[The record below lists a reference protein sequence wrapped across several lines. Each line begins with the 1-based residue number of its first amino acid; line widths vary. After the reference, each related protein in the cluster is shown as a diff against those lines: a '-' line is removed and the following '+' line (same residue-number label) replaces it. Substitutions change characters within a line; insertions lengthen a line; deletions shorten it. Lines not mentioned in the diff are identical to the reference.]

1 MSIQTKPR
9 PEPELRDDEMQFR
22 QLVAAVTDYAIYML
36 DPRGVVISW
45 NPGAERIKGYRR
57 DEIVGKHFSS
67 FYSAEDRAAGVPDH
81 ALATA
86 RDTGRYEAE
95 AWRVRK
101 DGTRFWAAVVID
113 AIRDEN
119 GELIG
124 FAKITRDMTE
134 RRAMQEQLMQSQKME
149 VLGQLTGG
157 IAHDFNN
164 LLTVI
169 LGNLETISRHVSTQN
184 ERVRRAVEHATLG
197 AQRAATLT
205 QQLLAFA
212 RRQPLN
218 PQVLDVNQLVGGMS
232 DLLARTLGET
242 IKIDIRLAAGLW
254 RVEADPHQLENTL
267 LNLAVNARDAMP
279 EGGTLTI
286 RTSNVSADGPR
297 DRGAPAG
304 ELVLISMTDTGIGM
318 SEDVVAHAFEP
329 FFTTK
334 PIGQG
339 TGLGLSQV
347 LGYVVQSG
355 GHIAI
360 ESAPNK
366 GATLRIYLP
375 RLSAESP
382 IAEAAPAAASETE
395 VGGDELILLVED
407 DLRVRAFSADS
418 LRDLGYEVIE
428 AADAAQALR
437 ALEAHPEID
446 VLFTDIGLPGP
457 SGRDL
462 VDAALKVR
470 PSLKV
475 LYTSGYASD
484 AVTRRGRLEHDVVL
498 LTKPF
503 TRSQL
508 ATRIR
513 EVLDRPH
520 DQPTSA

>member
-1 MSIQTKPR
+1 
-9 PEPELRDDEMQFR
+9 
-22 QLVAAVTDYAIYML
+22 
-36 DPRGVVISW
+36 
-45 NPGAERIKGYRR
+45 
-57 DEIVGKHFSS
+57 
-67 FYSAEDRAAGVPDH
+67 
-81 ALATA
+81 
-86 RDTGRYEAE
+86 
-95 AWRVRK
+95 
-101 DGTRFWAAVVID
+101 
-113 AIRDEN
+113 
-119 GELIG
+119 
-124 FAKITRDMTE
+124 
-134 RRAMQEQLMQSQKME
+134 
-149 VLGQLTGG
+149 
-157 IAHDFNN
+157 
-164 LLTVI
+164 
-169 LGNLETISRHVSTQN
+169 
-184 ERVRRAVEHATLG
+184 
-197 AQRAATLT
+197 
-205 QQLLAFA
+205 
-212 RRQPLN
+212 
-218 PQVLDVNQLVGGMS
+218 
-232 DLLARTLGET
+232 
-242 IKIDIRLAAGLW
+242 
-254 RVEADPHQLENTL
+254 
-267 LNLAVNARDAMP
+267 MP

-286 RTSNVSADGPR
+286 RTSNVNADGPR

-304 ELVLISMTDTGIGM
+304 ELVLISITDTGIGM

-360 ESAPNK
+360 ESAPNE

-382 IAEAAPAAASETE
+382 IAEATPTAAYETE

-437 ALEAHPEID
+437 ALEAHPEIE

-470 PSLKV
+470 PSLRV

-503 TRSQL
+503 TSSQL
-508 ATRIR
+508 ATRVR

-520 DQPTSA
+520 DQATSA

>member
-1 MSIQTKPR
+1 MSRPATSR
-9 PEPELRDDEMQFR
+9 PEPELRDSEVQFR

-36 DPRGVVISW
+36 DPQGVVISW
-45 NPGAERIKGYRR
+45 NAGAERIKGYRR
-57 DEIVGKHFSS
+57 DEIIGKHFSR
-67 FYSAEDRAAGVPDH
+67 FYSLEDRAAGVPEH

-86 RDTGRYEAE
+86 RETGRYEAE

-101 DGTRFWAAVVID
+101 DGTRFWAVVVID
-113 AIRDEN
+113 AIREEN
-119 GELIG
+119 GELVG

-169 LGNLETISRHVSTQN
+169 LGNLDTISRHVSTQS

-218 PQVLDVNQLVGGMS
+218 PKPLDVNQLVAGMLE
-232 DLLARTLGET
+232 LLARTLGEAINVDT
-242 IKIDIRLAAGLW
+242 RLTAGLW
-254 RVEADPHQLENTL
+254 LVEADPHQLENTL

-279 EGGTLTI
+279 DGGTLTVK
-286 RTSNVSADGPR
+286 TSNVSAGASR

-304 ELVLISMTDTGIGM
+304 ELVLISVTDTGIGM
-318 SEDVVAHAFEP
+318 SEDVVTHAFEP

-360 ESAPNK
+360 ESAPK
-366 GATLRIYLP
+366 EGATIRIYLP
-375 RLSAESP
+375 RLTTDAQ
-382 IAEAAPAAASETE
+382 IAEAAPAAASEAE
-395 VGGDELILLVED
+395 VGGAEVILVVED
-407 DLRVRAFSADS
+407 DVSVRAFSADC
-418 LRDLGYEVIE
+418 LRDLGYQVIE

-437 ALEAHPEID
+437 TLEAHPE
-446 VLFTDIGLPGP
+446 VELLFTDIGLPGP
-457 SGRDL
+457 NGREL
-462 VDAALKVR
+462 ADAALKIQ
-470 PSLKV
+470 PALKI
-475 LYTSGYASD
+475 LYTSGYARD
-484 AVTRRGRLEHDVVL
+484 AITRRGRLTHDVVL

-503 TRSQL
+503 TRPQL
-508 ATRIR
+508 AARMR
-513 EVLDRPH
+513 EVLDRPRG
-520 DQPTSA
+520 

>member
-1 MSIQTKPR
+1 MSIQTNPR
-9 PEPELRDDEMQFR
+9 PEPALRDDETHFR

-67 FYSAEDRAAGVPDH
+67 FYSADDRAAGVPDH

-184 ERVRRAVEHATLG
+184 ERVRRAVEHATMG

-218 PQVLDVNQLVGGMS
+218 PQRLDVNQLVGGMS
-232 DLLARTLGET
+232 ELPRTDAR
-242 IKIDIRLAAGLW
+242 RN
-254 RVEADPHQLENTL
+254 HQ
-267 LNLAVNARDAMP
+267 
-279 EGGTLTI
+279 
-286 RTSNVSADGPR
+286 
-297 DRGAPAG
+297 DRHTTCRG
-304 ELVLISMTDTGIGM
+304 
-318 SEDVVAHAFEP
+318 VVACRGRSSSTREHA
-329 FFTTK
+329 
-334 PIGQG
+334 
-339 TGLGLSQV
+339 
-347 LGYVVQSG
+347 
-355 GHIAI
+355 
-360 ESAPNK
+360 
-366 GATLRIYLP
+366 
-375 RLSAESP
+375 AESRGEC
-382 IAEAAPAAASETE
+382 A
-395 VGGDELILLVED
+395 
-407 DLRVRAFSADS
+407 
-418 LRDLGYEVIE
+418 
-428 AADAAQALR
+428 
-437 ALEAHPEID
+437 
-446 VLFTDIGLPGP
+446 
-457 SGRDL
+457 
-462 VDAALKVR
+462 
-470 PSLKV
+470 
-475 LYTSGYASD
+475 
-484 AVTRRGRLEHDVVL
+484 RRH
-498 LTKPF
+498 
-503 TRSQL
+503 
-508 ATRIR
+508 A
-513 EVLDRPH
+513 
-520 DQPTSA
+520 